1 MAGSRAA
8 IRYAKAA
15 LALAGEQD
23 AVKAVYGDMDLVKNT
38 VSANRDLQLMLKSPV
53 VKAEV
58 KKAVLDEIFAGLHK
72 ITGDL
77 IRVLVVNNRVDLLA
91 NVAGQYM
98 ALYDEHHGK
107 QQAVVT
113 TAVPLTDR
121 LKAGVLQKVKELT
134 GKEATLKNVIDESII
149 GGFVLRIGDLQYN
162 ASLARRFSDL
172 KRKISYN

>member
-8 IRYAKAA
+8 IRYAKAT

-23 AVKAVYGDMDLVKNT
+23 AVKAVYEDMDLIQNT

-53 VKAEV
+53 VKAEI
-58 KKAVLDEIFAGLHK
+58 KKTALDEIFAGVQN
-72 ITGDL
+72 ITRNL
-77 IRVLVVNNRVDLLA
+77 IRVLVENNRVDALSD
-91 NVAGQYM
+91 VAGQYM
-98 ALYDEHHGK
+98 ALYNQHHGK

-113 TAVPLTDR
+113 TAVPLSDR

-134 GKEATLKNVIDESII
+134 GKEAILKNVIDESII
-149 GGFVLRIGDLQYN
+149 GGFILRIGDLQYN
-162 ASLARRFSDL
+162 ASVAQRFSDL